1 MGIAGQKG
9 ETYIQEAEERKG
21 VESWERQEGKTSVEV
36 ERTLGAVDIAAL
48 VGLDSVVSVGL
59 GIAEGGLAW
68 RGVAIA
74 SEWVWLRHL
83 ADHQSWERWEAAHSC
98 LK

>member
-1 MGIAGQKG
+1 M
-9 ETYIQEAEERKG
+9 
-21 VESWERQEGKTSVEV
+21 EV
-36 ERTLGAVDIAAL
+36 ERTLGAVDIVAP
-48 VGLDSVVSVGL
+48 VGLGSVASVGL
-59 GIAEGGLAW
+59 GIVEGGLAW

-83 ADHQSWERWEAAHSC
+83 ADHQSWEWREAAHSY